1 LILDLDMRISLTLF
15 LFLLASPCFAAPKI
29 VVSIAP
35 IHSLVSLLTKGISE
49 PKLLLKQGGSPH
61 SSSLRPSQARA
72 LAGAD
77 LLIWVGPEL
86 ESFLTVPV
94 GRLVQPKAEMQLLKL
109 EGLELLAQR
118 HGGLWEE
125 DQHADES
132 THDNHSINPHIWL
145 SPDNARYIVS
155 SISQHLIQID
165 PKNAAA
171 YRQNEKNL
179 QRRVDLLELALSE
192 QLTPIR
198 AQPYLVF
205 HDAYPYFEAA
215 FSLNAVGSVRISAE
229 RAPGARRL
237 QQIKAKVS
245 GSAAVCLFSE
255 PQFSPALAASLA
267 KDSGLKLGEL
277 DPLGST
283 IDQGA
288 DSWFIL
294 MKGLAANL
302 VDCLTKE
309 PR

>member
-1 LILDLDMRISLTLF
+1 MRISLTLF
-15 LFLLASPCFAAPKI
+15 LFLFASPCFAAPKI

-35 IHSLVSLLTKGISE
+35 IHSLVSLLTKGVSE
-49 PKLLLKQGGSPH
+49 PKLLLRQGGSPH

-72 LAGAD
+72 LAEAD

-94 GRLVQPKAEMQLLKL
+94 GRLVLPKAEMQLLKL
-109 EGLELLAQR
+109 KGLKLLPQR
-118 HGGLWEE
+118 HGGFWEE

-132 THDNHSINPHIWL
+132 SHDQQSINPHIWL
-145 SPDNARYIVS
+145 SPDNARHIVS
-155 SISQHLIQID
+155 SIGQRLIQID
-165 PKNAAA
+165 QKNAAA
-171 YRQNEKNL
+171 YIQNEEDL
-179 QRRVDLLELALSE
+179 LRRVDLLEQSLSDL
-192 QLTPIR
+192 LTPIQTR
-198 AQPYLVF
+198 PYLVF
-205 HDAYPYFEAA
+205 HDAYPYFEDA

-237 QQIKAKVS
+237 QQIKTRVS
-245 GSAAVCLFSE
+245 ESSAVCLFSE

-283 IDQGA
+283 IDQGE

-294 MKGLAANL
+294 MERLAENL
-302 VDCLTKE
+302 NNCLGE
-309 PR
+309 VPE

>member
-1 LILDLDMRISLTLF
+1 MRISLTLF
-15 LFLLASPCFAAPKI
+15 LFLLASPCFSAPKI

-35 IHSLVSLLTKGISE
+35 IHSLVSLLTKGVSE
-49 PKLLLKQGGSPH
+49 PKLLLRQGGSPH

-72 LAGAD
+72 LAEAD

-94 GRLVQPKAEMQLLKL
+94 GRLVQPKVEMQLLKL
-109 EGLELLAQR
+109 EGLKLLSQR

-125 DQHADES
+125 DQHADEAS
-132 THDNHSINPHIWL
+132 HDEQSINPHIWL
-145 SPDNARYIVS
+145 APDNARHIVS
-155 SISQHLIQID
+155 SISQRLIQID
-165 PKNAAA
+165 QKNAAV
-171 YRQNEKNL
+171 YRQNEKEL
-179 QRRVDLLELALSE
+179 QRHVDLLEQALSE

-198 AQPYLVF
+198 TQPYLVF
-205 HDAYPYFEAA
+205 HDAYPYFEDA

-237 QQIKAKVS
+237 QQIKTKVS
-245 GSAAVCLFSE
+245 ESAAVCLFSE

-277 DPLGST
+277 DPLGSA
-283 IDQGA
+283 IDQGE

-294 MKGLAANL
+294 MERLAENL
-302 VDCLTKE
+302 VDCLT
-309 PR
+309 RGQR